1 MGVDESKSKACPPT
15 TRATCLGVEFDTLAM
30 TKSVHAD
37 RLTEIQELLSSWSHK
52 TRTTK
57 RDLQS
62 LLGKLS
68 FVSKCVKNSRIFL
81 MRIID
86 LLKGLKHH
94 HHRVSLNK
102 EFQKDIRWWLN
113 FLAVYN
119 GVYIILDTPWS
130 APDCVFA
137 TDACLTGC
145 GGICGD
151 RLFHTPF
158 PDSVCQKFS
167 AIHQLEFIALLV
179 ATRLWGSRWTSL
191 RIQVFCD
198 NEAVVAVINSG
209 KTSDP
214 FMGAILRNMWLSVSS
229 QEFEIKAVHL
239 PGATNRLPDYLSR
252 WHLDS
257 EKYSRLFA
265 LECGDAHNFSEE
277 VVTEDFFILNSDL

>member
-1 MGVDESKSKACPPT
+1 
-15 TRATCLGVEFDTLAM
+15 
-30 TKSVHAD
+30 
-37 RLTEIQELLSSWSHK
+37 
-52 TRTTK
+52 
-57 RDLQS
+57 
-62 LLGKLS
+62 
-68 FVSKCVKNSRIFL
+68 

-86 LLKGLKHH
+86 LLKVLRHN

-113 FLAVYN
+113 FITVYN
-119 GVYIILDTPWS
+119 GVSIILDTPWS

-151 RLFHTPF
+151 RNFHTPF
-158 PDSVCQKFS
+158 ADSICQNFS
-167 AIHQLEFIALLV
+167 AIRQLEFIALLV
-179 ATRLWGSRWTSL
+179 TIRLWGSRWTGL

-214 FMGAILRNMWLSVSS
+214 LMGTILRNMWLSVSS

-239 PGATNRLPDYLSR
+239 AGATNRLPDYLSR

-257 EKYSRLFA
+257 AKYSRLFA
-265 LECGDAHNFSEE
+265 LECADASNVSEE
-277 VVTEDFFILNSDL
+277 IVTEDFFTLNSDL

>member
-1 MGVDESKSKACPPT
+1 M
-15 TRATCLGVEFDTLAM
+15 RATCLGAEFDTLAM

-102 EFQKDIRWWLN
+102 EFQN

-119 GVYIILDTPWS
+119 GVSIILDTLWS
-130 APDCVFA
+130 APDCVFV
-137 TDACLTGC
+137 TNACVTGC

-151 RLFHTPF
+151 RIFHPPF
-158 PDSVCQKFS
+158 PDSICQKFS

-209 KTSDP
+209 K
-214 FMGAILRNMWLSVSS
+214 
-229 QEFEIKAVHL
+229 
-239 PGATNRLPDYLSR
+239 
-252 WHLDS
+252 
-257 EKYSRLFA
+257 
-265 LECGDAHNFSEE
+265 E
-277 VVTEDFFILNSDL
+277 VTVVQHVA

>member
-1 MGVDESKSKACPPT
+1 M
-15 TRATCLGVEFDTLAM
+15 
-30 TKSVHAD
+30 
-37 RLTEIQELLSSWSHK
+37 
-52 TRTTK
+52 
-57 RDLQS
+57 
-62 LLGKLS
+62 
-68 FVSKCVKNSRIFL
+68 KNSRIFL

-119 GVYIILDTPWS
+119 GVSIILDTPWS

-179 ATRLWGSRWTSL
+179 ATRLWGSRWTGL

>member
-1 MGVDESKSKACPPT
+1 M
-15 TRATCLGVEFDTLAM
+15 
-30 TKSVHAD
+30 H
-37 RLTEIQELLSSWSHK
+37 
-52 TRTTK
+52 
-57 RDLQS
+57 
-62 LLGKLS
+62 
-68 FVSKCVKNSRIFL
+68 
-81 MRIID
+81 IID

-94 HHRVSLNK
+94 PHRVSLSK

-119 GVYIILDTPWS
+119 GVSIISDTPWS

-151 RLFHTPF
+151 RIFHTHF
-158 PDSVCQKFS
+158 PDSICQKFS
-167 AIHQLEFIALLV
+167 AIHQLKFIALLV
-179 ATRLWGSRWTSL
+179 ATRLWGSRWTGL

-214 FMGAILRNMWLSVSS
+214 FMGTILCNMWLSVSS

-239 PGATNRLPDYLSR
+239 PGATNRLLDY
-252 WHLDS
+252 
-257 EKYSRLFA
+257 
-265 LECGDAHNFSEE
+265 
-277 VVTEDFFILNSDL
+277 

>member
-1 MGVDESKSKACPPT
+1 MARQRITSAISYICSRRGFDVLNYLDDFQGVEVPDTATAAFRFLQSLLVDLGVDESRSKACPPT
-15 TRATCLGVEFDTLAM
+15 TRATCLGFEFDTLAM

-119 GVYIILDTPWS
+119 GVSIILDTPWS
-130 APDCVFA
+130 APDCVFV
-137 TDACLTGC
+137 TNACVTGC

-151 RLFHTPF
+151 RIFHPPF
-158 PDSVCQKFS
+158 PDSICQKFS
-167 AIHQLEFIALLV
+167 AIHQLKFIALLL
-179 ATRLWGSRWTSL
+179 ATRLWGSRWTGL
-191 RIQVFCD
+191 RIQIFCD

-209 KTSDP
+209 K
-214 FMGAILRNMWLSVSS
+214 
-229 QEFEIKAVHL
+229 
-239 PGATNRLPDYLSR
+239 
-252 WHLDS
+252 
-257 EKYSRLFA
+257 
-265 LECGDAHNFSEE
+265 E
-277 VVTEDFFILNSDL
+277 VTVVQHVA